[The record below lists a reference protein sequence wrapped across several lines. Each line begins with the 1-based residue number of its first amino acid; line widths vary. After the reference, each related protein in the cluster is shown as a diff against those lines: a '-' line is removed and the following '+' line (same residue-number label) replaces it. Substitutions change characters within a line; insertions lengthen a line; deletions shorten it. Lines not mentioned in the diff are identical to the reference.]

1 MTVAYPIAGIDISST
16 ALDCAILDADGTFEA
31 VPALNSKVAARKL
44 ARDFAKRGV
53 ALVVVEA
60 TGGYENLVM
69 AALAAEDITVARVNP
84 RQVRNF
90 AKGLG
95 KFAKTDIIDARILA
109 VFGERAR
116 PRISTLPS
124 AEEAR
129 LKALSLRRR
138 QLVEMRVAEKN
149 HRGKVV
155 EKDISA
161 NIERTIDALGEAIE
175 QIEDLIA
182 ELIAASQAM
191 SERQLLLESIP
202 CIAATTSATIIA
214 ELPELGHRST
224 SVLKALVGVAPFN
237 ADSGAHRG
245 ERHIQGGR
253 AALRQAL
260 YMAAQTGYRCNPILK
275 PFYEKLRARGKA
287 HKQAIIACIGKLV
300 SIMNAIIK
308 TETAFKNKIAR
319 A

>member
-1 MTVAYPIAGIDISST
+1 MTVAYPIVGIDISST
-16 ALDCAILDADGTFEA
+16 ALDCAILDANGKFEA
-31 VPALNSKVAARKL
+31 SSTNNDKASARKL
-44 ARDFAKRGV
+44 ARNFAKRGV
-53 ALVVVEA
+53 ALVVVES
-60 TGGYENLVM
+60 TGGYENIVM
-69 AALAAEDITVARVNP
+69 AALAAEGIAFARVNP
-84 RQVRNF
+84 RQVRSF

-95 KFAKTDIIDARILA
+95 KLAKTDIIDARVLA
-109 VFGERAR
+109 TFGERAR
-116 PRISTLPS
+116 PRITTLPT

-155 EKDISA
+155 EKDLKAS
-161 NIERTIDALGEAIE
+161 IERIIDTLGAEIE

-182 ELIAASQAM
+182 TLITASETM
-191 SERQLLLESIP
+191 RERQDLLESIP

-214 ELPELGHRST
+214 ELPELGQRST

-253 AALRQAL
+253 AALRQAH

-275 PFYEKLRARGKA
+275 NFYQRLREKGKA
-287 HKQAIIACIGKLV
+287 HKQAIVACIGKLI

-308 TETAFKNKIAR
+308 TETAFKNNVTTA
-319 A
+319 

>member
-1 MTVAYPIAGIDISST
+1 MNVAYPIVGIDISST
-16 ALDCAILDADGTFEA
+16 ALDCAMVDADGKFETSSTDNGKA
-31 VPALNSKVAARKL
+31 AARKL
-44 ARDFAKRGV
+44 ARKFAKLGV
-53 ALVVVEA
+53 ALVVVES
-60 TGGYENLVM
+60 TGGYENVIM
-69 AALAAEDITVARVNP
+69 AALAAEGVAFARVNP

-95 KFAKTDIIDARILA
+95 KFAKTDVIDARVLA
-109 VFGERAR
+109 IFGERAR
-116 PRISTLPS
+116 PRITTLPT

-155 EKDISA
+155 EKDIKAS
-161 NIERTIDALGEAIE
+161 IERVIDALGEEIE
-175 QIEDLIA
+175 RIEDLIA
-182 ELIAASQAM
+182 ALITASETM
-191 SERQLLLESIP
+191 RERQELLESIP

-214 ELPELGHRST
+214 ELPELGQRST

-275 PFYEKLRARGKA
+275 QFYQRLREKGKA

-300 SIMNAIIK
+300 SIMNAIVK
-308 TETAFKNKIAR
+308 TETAFKNKLATS
-319 A
+319 

>member
-1 MTVAYPIAGIDISST
+1 MTVAYPIVGIDISST
-16 ALDCAILDADGTFEA
+16 ALDCALLDAQGKFEA
-31 VPALNSKVAARKL
+31 FSAENGKAAARKL
-44 ARDFAKRGV
+44 ARGLAKKKV
-53 ALVVVEA
+53 ALVVIES
-60 TGGYENLVM
+60 TGGYENILM
-69 AALAAEDITVARVNP
+69 AALAAEGVPFARANP
-84 RQVRNF
+84 RQVRDF

-95 KFAKTDIIDARILA
+95 TFAKTDRIDARMLA
-109 VFGERAR
+109 LFGERVR
-116 PRISTLPS
+116 PRITTLPS

-138 QLVEMRVAEKN
+138 QLVDARVAEKN
-149 HRGKVV
+149 HRTMAV
-155 EKDISA
+155 EKDIRAS
-161 NIERTIDALGEAIE
+161 IERTIETLGEEIE
-175 QIEDLIA
+175 RIEDLIA

-191 SERQLLLESIP
+191 RERQDLLESIP

-260 YMAAQTGYRCNPILK
+260 YMAAQTGYRCNPVLK
-275 PFYEKLRARGKA
+275 TFYERLRANGKA
-287 HKQAIIACIGKLV
+287 HKQAIVACIGKLL
-300 SIMNAIIK
+300 SMMNAIIK
-308 TETAFKNKIAR
+308 TETPFKNKLAT